1 MVTAGGAAGKQEGMF
16 RARHGH
22 SRPRGSLDQGR
33 RPQSRRGHPP
43 GPVAG
48 GAVGQPRGGS
58 IARVDYVPEPVGRR
72 EPAAFDVMFA
82 ATHGAA
88 LPAPRAGATAGLRA
102 ELREKVMAAQAAE
115 PDWATLAVDG
125 PRETTGALGRTWHE
139 WRATVSPR

>member
-22 SRPRGSLDQGR
+22 SRPRGSLHQGR
-33 RPQSRRGHPP
+33 RPRSRRGHPP

-48 GAVGQPRGGS
+48 GAVGRPRGGS

-82 ATHGAA
+82 VTT
-88 LPAPRAGATAGLRA
+88 APLYQHLERATAGLRA

-125 PRETTGALGRTWHE
+125 PRETTGAHGRTWHE
-139 WRATVSPR
+139 WRASVSPR